1 MIRRILCSVVILTSI
16 LFLPYWVYIPV
27 LFVGIILF
35 PFFWEGIFLA
45 FLIDVIHGGG
55 MKIFPSL
62 ISPLALSV
70 LVVLVAL
77 LYIRERLRS
86 YV

>member
-1 MIRRILCSVVILTSI
+1 MTRRILCSVVILASI
-16 LFLPYWVYIPV
+16 LFLPYWIYIPV
-27 LFVGIILF
+27 LFVGTILF

-45 FLIDVIHGGG
+45 FLIDAIHGSG
-55 MKIFPSL
+55 MGVFPSL
-62 ISPLALSV
+62 ISPLTLSV
-70 LVVLVAL
+70 LIVLVAL

>member
-1 MIRRILCSVVILTSI
+1 MIRRVLCSVVILASI
-16 LFLPYWVYIPV
+16 LFLPYWIYVPV

-45 FLIDVIHGGG
+45 FLINAIHGSK
-55 MKIFPSL
+55 MEAIPSL
-62 ISPLALSV
+62 ISPLPLSI
-70 LVVLVAL
+70 LIILIAL
-77 LYIRERLRS
+77 LYIRERLRF

>member
-1 MIRRILCSVVILTSI
+1 MTRRILCSVVILAFI
-16 LFLPYWVYIPV
+16 LFLPYWIYIPV

-45 FLIDVIHGGG
+45 FLIDAIHGSG
-55 MKIFPSL
+55 MEVFPSL
-62 ISPLALSV
+62 ISPLILSV
-70 LVVLVAL
+70 LIVLVAL
-77 LYIRERLRS
+77 LFIRERLRS

>member
-1 MIRRILCSVVILTSI
+1 MIRRILCSVVILTFI

-27 LFVGIILF
+27 LFVGIVLF

-45 FLIDVIHGGG
+45 FLIDVIHGSGVTV
-55 MKIFPSL
+55 ILSL
-62 ISPLALSV
+62 ISPLALSALIV
-70 LVVLVAL
+70 LIL
-77 LYIRERLRS
+77 LLSIRERLRF

>member
-1 MIRRILCSVVILTSI
+1 MIRRILCSVVILISI

-35 PFFWEGIFLA
+35 PFFWEGIFLV
-45 FLIDVIHGGG
+45 FLIDVIHGNG

-70 LVVLVAL
+70 LVMLVAL

>member
-1 MIRRILCSVVILTSI
+1 MTRRILCSVVILAFI
-16 LFLPYWVYIPV
+16 LFLPYWIYIPV

-45 FLIDVIHGGG
+45 FLIDAIHGSK
-55 MKIFPSL
+55 MEVFPSL
-62 ISPLALSV
+62 ISPLTLSV
-70 LVVLVAL
+70 LIMLVAL
-77 LYIRERLRS
+77 LFIRERLRS

>member
-45 FLIDVIHGGG
+45 FLIDVIHGSG

-70 LVVLVAL
+70 FVVLVAL
-77 LYIRERLRS
+77 LHIRERLRA